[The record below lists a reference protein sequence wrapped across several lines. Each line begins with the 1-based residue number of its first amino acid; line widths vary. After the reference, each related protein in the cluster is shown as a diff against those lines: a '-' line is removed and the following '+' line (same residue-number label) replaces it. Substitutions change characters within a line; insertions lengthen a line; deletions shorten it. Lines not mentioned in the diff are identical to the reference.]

1 LYSELKNNQN
11 LNGRH
16 RLALPSSNRIL
27 HFLFNDVT
35 TAERLALYQPI
46 GETVCRR
53 IDEDPKLAEAY
64 NLPMGYYNES
74 GKYRCPIHAGIKLF
88 EIMIH
93 EAIHQGIQ
101 DHLWL
106 FYFTHFT
113 DRILKQLRDQ
123 QPSDSHHEWPT
134 PFHFLLYE
142 IVTITSDW
150 VEDCIDVKPES
161 IDEQVHK
168 EEGFDSQYI
177 SKQAADA
184 LGRIVQ
190 SILVSPKLDDRF
202 KGYMLEICLERY
214 KRFQSRKDANTVSHV
229 FINSMIFGEEFTTKK
244 GYRRELHRTF
254 QELDHV
260 LRRDVKSFGLALER
274 SLEE

>member
-1 LYSELKNNQN
+1 M
-11 LNGRH
+11 
-16 RLALPSSNRIL
+16 PSSNRIL

-64 NLPMGYYNES
+64 NLSMGYYNES

-113 DRILKQLRDQ
+113 DKILWQLRDQ
-123 QPSDSHHEWPT
+123 QPTDSHHEWPT

-150 VEDCIDVKPES
+150 VEDFIDVKPNS
-161 IDEQVHK
+161 IAEQVRNQV
-168 EEGFDSQYI
+168 GFDGQNI

-184 LGRIVQ
+184 FGRVVQ
-190 SILVSPKLDDRF
+190 SILASPKIDDRF

-214 KRFQSRKDANTVSHV
+214 KRFQNRKDANTVAHV
-229 FINSMIFGEEFTTKK
+229 FINSMIFGDEYTTQKS
-244 GYRRELHRTF
+244 YRRELHRIF

-260 LRRDVKSFGLALER
+260 LRRDVKIFGMALEH
-274 SLEE
+274 SLEQ